1 MIVEIIVEKENEV
14 YLRLICEPSVRME
27 LNHYFRF
34 RPKDYQFMPMFRR
47 KKWDGF
53 VYLFNMDNGRMY
65 YGLKPEVQRFA
76 YDREYIII
84 DQTNIE
90 KMSNPYLYA
99 NLLIYPSF
107 EIFFSIF
114 RKLLFKNNPL
124 KPDQE
129 HLHQLLLLYYLKFSI
144 YL

>member
-1 MIVEIIVEKENEV
+1 MEIIVEKENEV

-76 YDREYIII
+76 YDREYKLI
-84 DQTNIE
+84 DQTNDPYGEI
-90 KMSNPYLYA
+90 SNENYYEFLT
-99 NLLIYPSF
+99 SF
-107 EIFFSIF
+107 
-114 RKLLFKNNPL
+114 PC
-124 KPDQE
+124 
-129 HLHQLLLLYYLKFSI
+129 
-144 YL
+144 